1 MQKECKD
8 NMDKILNRKLFRQKY
23 LDLVGVKNLPKFAVG
38 GQGIASLEPSQD
50 QLAAMNTKL
59 EEASTPKK
67 TASNETFMGF
77 GGEGS
82 AVSADQ
88 ARLNILLPIAA
99 QLMAGTVRPGQSS
112 ISGLI
117 ESAGKGLSTVGTNI
131 LAMKEMDL
139 KKRKEDREA
148 TAAPKSS
155 LETKSVR
162 LNFDIPGIGK
172 KGEEA
177 LLLKSDIAAYIDY
190 YKGRGTSPFSI
201 ETPIDELLYEQSL
214 KDELSLQKED
224 KKLITDTLVRNN
236 YAFSLTGDLINKFET
251 TVATTGFLGEITE
264 NIAGAL
270 GAFKG
275 TVDRFGNGFT
285 DQVAGYKNRMKP
297 DVLGVL
303 QSDKK
308 MTSEEALAALKGIKD
323 EDGRSLSNNVLND
336 STLIDNF
343 AALDGA
349 ARANLIELGYAIA
362 KSREEGGRFSVTDIE
377 LALRSIGDTSNK
389 KVALAKLRETQ
400 RIIASRVRNTY
411 FATSYYGGK
420 SSSELA
426 KFDARYARYHNY
438 LIGKKTNDKGEV
450 TDDSDDFMTDDE
462 MNQGAK

>member
-1 MQKECKD
+1 
-8 NMDKILNRKLFRQKY
+8 MDKILNRKLFRQKY

-77 GGEGS
+77 GGKDA

-201 ETPIDELLYEQSL
+201 ETPIDEALYEQSL
-214 KDELSLQKED
+214 KDQLALQKEEQT
-224 KKLITDTLVRNN
+224 LITDTLVRNN

-297 DVLGVL
+297 AVLGVL

-308 MTSEEALAALKGIKD
+308 MTEEEALEAL
-323 EDGRSLSNNVLND
+323 
-336 STLIDNF
+336 
-343 AALDGA
+343 
-349 ARANLIELGYAIA
+349 
-362 KSREEGGRFSVTDIE
+362 EGGRFSVTDIE

-411 FATSYYGGK
+411 FATSYYGDK